1 MRSTKKVVLFARTTE
16 GKTTHT
22 RPVGIFA
29 NSKTALSYKAHLSAA
44 HKSGSPDA
52 MKALD
57 PSVKLRED
65 GSLFADSKWAILEVP
80 YEPIP
85 GADAE
90 EGESFEL

>member
-85 GADAE
+85 GADTE